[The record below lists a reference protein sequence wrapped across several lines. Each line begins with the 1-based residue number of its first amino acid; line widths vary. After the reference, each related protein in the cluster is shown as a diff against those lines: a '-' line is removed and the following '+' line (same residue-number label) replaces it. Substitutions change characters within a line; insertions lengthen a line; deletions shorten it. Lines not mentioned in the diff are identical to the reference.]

1 MSTRHAAPTLATA
14 VLSGARTPLGRLFG
28 DSTSPALLAGRL
40 YLGRV
45 LGLALLMTRLAT
57 TAAQPAALL
66 LKVTAGPS
74 TTS

>member
-1 MSTRHAAPTLATA
+1 MSIRHPAPALATA
-14 VLSGARTPLGRLFG
+14 LLSGARTPLARLFG
-28 DSTSPALLAGRL
+28 NSTSPVLLAGRL

-45 LGLALLMTRLAT
+45 LDLALLMTGLAT

-66 LKVTAGPS
+66 LKVNAGPS